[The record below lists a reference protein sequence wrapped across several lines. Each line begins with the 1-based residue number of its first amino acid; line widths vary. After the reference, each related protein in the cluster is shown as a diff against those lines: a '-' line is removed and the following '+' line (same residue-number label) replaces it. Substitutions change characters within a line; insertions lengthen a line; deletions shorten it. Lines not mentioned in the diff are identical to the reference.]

1 MKLKSILGFMGIML
15 ILTVAI
21 PAFVFS
27 PTMADDFEG
36 NKCFDEWSWC
46 NDGTSDENAYWWEAG
61 WCTAAI
67 EASVLEGSV
76 SDCTSS
82 PDDSEDSVV
91 SEVSEKSEKSEKS
104 EEPGSEEAS
113 EETSEECVEDSA
125 AGIFCR

>member
-1 MKLKSILGFMGIML
+1 ML

-27 PTMADDFEG
+27 PTMAVDFEG
-36 NKCFDEWSWC
+36 NKCFDEWDWC
-46 NDGTSDENAYWWEAG
+46 NDGTSDENAYWWDAG
-61 WCTAAI
+61 WCAAAI

-91 SEVSEKSEKSEKS
+91 SEVSDKSEKSEKS
-104 EEPGSEEAS
+104 EVSEPEGSTEDSDDCEDS
-113 EETSEECVEDSA
+113 FIEISGELVCVE
-125 AGIFCR
+125 I